1 MLDGITY
8 RLLGALVL
16 LHLLTLVYAYR
27 RRADGTGGV
36 DGDEGADPAGEGET
50 AVPASPVPGEF
61 DADTETV
68 PCEVCGTENAAEYAF
83 CRACVRELPSRAPT
97 VDGGAGMF
105 RSGSA

>member
-1 MLDGITY
+1 MLDGTTY
-8 RLLGALVL
+8 GLLGALVL

-27 RRADGTGGV
+27 REG
-36 DGDEGADPAGEGET
+36 EGAGRAVEGEA
-50 AVPASPVPGEF
+50 AVPAGPVPGEF

-83 CRACVRELPSRAPT
+83 CRACVSELPTRRPT
-97 VDGGAGMF
+97 VDGGAGAF

>member
-1 MLDGITY
+1 MLDGTTY
-8 RLLGALVL
+8 GLLGALVL

-27 RRADGTGGV
+27 RQGDGAGGT
-36 DGDEGADPAGEGET
+36 DPAVEGE
-50 AVPASPVPGEF
+50 APAPAGPVPGEF

-83 CRACVRELPSRAPT
+83 CRACVSELPTRTPT
-97 VDGGAGMF
+97 VDGGAGAF